1 MVSWVVIDRAIERER
16 QSNSAYRK
24 KTAGRPMRSDAKRL
38 ADSEL
43 IQTLRS
49 LGVEIDRATLGDL
62 CDEKLS
68 AEEMAEPLIDQYESA
83 TGKHLI
89 ESDWIWICLTALWER
104 WFPDKPS
111 FEMLDDKIQAGYESV
126 HSGDVAAACRVW
138 LDAWKYFLHIIDK
151 ARIDSIEEF
160 DRLFRGTEPAFN
172 WVQDLEDEL
181 WNAGFKDTTFLADR
195 VIVCEEGLKRFE
207 SEDQLMTENR
217 RRALAESYFEL
228 GETRK
233 AEELYQGWLKSDP
246 QWGWGWVGWSD
257 CYGFTRTGNINKT
270 RAEELL
276 VEGLAIPEIRDREEL
291 VDRLVEL
298 YEEQGRLEEA
308 AEIARQAD
316 SIHQSDEFDLEG
328 GVMRHKTSI
337 RFGGEGLP
345 LDELPNLINGMRR
358 LDSFPDEA
366 GSELESVKRKVG
378 RNQPCPCGS
387 GKKFKKCCG

>member
-1 MVSWVVIDRAIERER
+1 MVAWVVIDRVVERER
-16 QSNSAYRK
+16 QTDSAYRK
-24 KTAGRPMRSDAKRL
+24 KTAGRPMRSDSKRL

-43 IQTLRS
+43 IQRLRS
-49 LGVEIDRATLGDL
+49 FGVEIDRAALSDL

-68 AEEMAEPLIDQYESA
+68 AEEMAEPLIIQYESA
-83 TGKHLI
+83 KGKDLI

-104 WFPDKPS
+104 WFPDRPS
-111 FEMLDDKIQAGYESV
+111 FEMLDDKIQAGYESA
-126 HSGDVAAACRVW
+126 HSGDAAAACRVW
-138 LDAWKYFLHIIDK
+138 LDAWKDFLHIIDK

-160 DRLFRGTEPAFN
+160 DRLFRGTEPVFN

-207 SEDQLMTENR
+207 SENQLMTENR

-228 GETRK
+228 GKTRK
-233 AEELYQGWLKSDP
+233 AEELYEEWLKVDP
-246 QWGWGWVGWSD
+246 RWGWGWIGWSD
-257 CYGFTRTGNINKT
+257 CYRFTRAGQSDMS

-276 VEGLAIPEIRDREEL
+276 RLGLAIPGVRYREDL
-291 VDRLVEL
+291 VDRLAEL
-298 YEEQGRLEEA
+298 CEEQGREEEA

-316 SIHQSDEFDLEG
+316 SIHQSGEADLKG
-328 GVMRHKTSI
+328 GVMHHKTSI
-337 RFGGEGLP
+337 RFGGEGLL
-345 LDELPNLINGMRR
+345 LDEFPNLVNGMRR

-366 GSELESVKRKVG
+366 GSALGSVKRKVG
-378 RNQPCPCGS
+378 RNEPCPCGS